1 MPYADSKETVPK
13 QEFSRRFAKESI
25 TKNQALDVKR
35 NLKLLENV
43 NITNMCRTIME
54 GLCFINPPFLQENF
68 MWWNRIIFGIDGYE
82 VVMWFLTYSMMG
94 WLVES
99 IYMSFCN
106 HKITNRGFAKGPF
119 CPIYGFGALTVFFIL
134 RPYSDN
140 SILLFFL
147 GSFLATTLE
156 FLTALVMKRIFGEIW
171 WDYHEKPFNYRGI
184 ICLESS
190 IAWGFYTL
198 FLFMFLQNIVA
209 AFVAMIPVRAGRV
222 IGNLIL
228 IGYIM
233 DFSATIYRQ
242 KKENLQESMDEEQ
255 IQQIEQ
261 AKDKMKDNFLT

>member
-1 MPYADSKETVPK
+1 
-13 QEFSRRFAKESI
+13 
-25 TKNQALDVKR
+25 
-35 NLKLLENV
+35 
-43 NITNMCRTIME
+43 
-54 GLCFINPPFLQENF
+54 

-119 CPIYGFGALTVFFIL
+119 CPIYGFGALTVFFVL

-156 FLTALVMKRIFGEIW
+156 FLTALVMKHIFGEIW

-222 IGNLIL
+222 IVNLIL

>member
-1 MPYADSKETVPK
+1 
-13 QEFSRRFAKESI
+13 
-25 TKNQALDVKR
+25 
-35 NLKLLENV
+35 
-43 NITNMCRTIME
+43 
-54 GLCFINPPFLQENF
+54 

-119 CPIYGFGALTVFFIL
+119 CPIYGFGALTVFFVL

-242 KKENLQESMDEEQ
+242 KKENLRESMDEEQ

>member
-1 MPYADSKETVPK
+1 
-13 QEFSRRFAKESI
+13 
-25 TKNQALDVKR
+25 
-35 NLKLLENV
+35 
-43 NITNMCRTIME
+43 
-54 GLCFINPPFLQENF
+54 

-119 CPIYGFGALTVFFIL
+119 CPIYGFGALTVFFVL

-140 SILLFFL
+140 SILLFLL

-261 AKDKMKDNFLT
+261 AKDKMKDKFLT

>member
-1 MPYADSKETVPK
+1 
-13 QEFSRRFAKESI
+13 
-25 TKNQALDVKR
+25 
-35 NLKLLENV
+35 
-43 NITNMCRTIME
+43 
-54 GLCFINPPFLQENF
+54 
-68 MWWNRIIFGIDGYE
+68 
-82 VVMWFLTYSMMG
+82 MWFLTYSMMG

-119 CPIYGFGALTVFFIL
+119 CPIYGFGALTAFFVL

-261 AKDKMKDNFLT
+261 AKDKMKDKFLT

>member
-1 MPYADSKETVPK
+1 
-13 QEFSRRFAKESI
+13 
-25 TKNQALDVKR
+25 
-35 NLKLLENV
+35 
-43 NITNMCRTIME
+43 
-54 GLCFINPPFLQENF
+54 

-190 IAWGFYTL
+190 SAWGFYTL

-209 AFVAMIPVRAGRV
+209 AFVAMIPVRAGRA

-242 KKENLQESMDEEQ
+242 KKENLRESMDEEQ

>member
-1 MPYADSKETVPK
+1 
-13 QEFSRRFAKESI
+13 
-25 TKNQALDVKR
+25 
-35 NLKLLENV
+35 
-43 NITNMCRTIME
+43 
-54 GLCFINPPFLQENF
+54 
-68 MWWNRIIFGIDGYE
+68 
-82 VVMWFLTYSMMG
+82 MWFLTYSMMG

-119 CPIYGFGALTVFFIL
+119 CPIYGFGALTVFFVL

-140 SILLFFL
+140 SILLFSVLGMIGGLVLLFFL

-261 AKDKMKDNFLT
+261 AKDKMKDKFLT

>member
-1 MPYADSKETVPK
+1 
-13 QEFSRRFAKESI
+13 
-25 TKNQALDVKR
+25 
-35 NLKLLENV
+35 
-43 NITNMCRTIME
+43 
-54 GLCFINPPFLQENF
+54 

-82 VVMWFLTYSMMG
+82 VVMWFLTYSLMG

>member
-1 MPYADSKETVPK
+1 
-13 QEFSRRFAKESI
+13 
-25 TKNQALDVKR
+25 
-35 NLKLLENV
+35 
-43 NITNMCRTIME
+43 
-54 GLCFINPPFLQENF
+54 

-119 CPIYGFGALTVFFIL
+119 CPIYGFGALTVFFVL

-140 SILLFFL
+140 SILLFFQ

-209 AFVAMIPVRAGRV
+209 AFVAMIPVRAGRA

-242 KKENLQESMDEEQ
+242 KKENLRESMDEEQ

>member
-1 MPYADSKETVPK
+1 
-13 QEFSRRFAKESI
+13 
-25 TKNQALDVKR
+25 
-35 NLKLLENV
+35 
-43 NITNMCRTIME
+43 
-54 GLCFINPPFLQENF
+54 

-184 ICLESS
+184 IFLESS

-209 AFVAMIPVRAGRV
+209 AFVAMIPVRAGRA

-242 KKENLQESMDEEQ
+242 KKENLQESTDEEQ

>member
-1 MPYADSKETVPK
+1 
-13 QEFSRRFAKESI
+13 
-25 TKNQALDVKR
+25 
-35 NLKLLENV
+35 
-43 NITNMCRTIME
+43 
-54 GLCFINPPFLQENF
+54 

-209 AFVAMIPVRAGRV
+209 AFVAMIAVRAGRV

>member
-1 MPYADSKETVPK
+1 
-13 QEFSRRFAKESI
+13 
-25 TKNQALDVKR
+25 
-35 NLKLLENV
+35 
-43 NITNMCRTIME
+43 
-54 GLCFINPPFLQENF
+54 

-119 CPIYGFGALTVFFIL
+119 CPIYGFGALTVFFVL

-156 FLTALVMKRIFGEIW
+156 FLTALVMKHIFGEIW

-190 IAWGFYTL
+190 IACGFYTL

>member
-1 MPYADSKETVPK
+1 
-13 QEFSRRFAKESI
+13 
-25 TKNQALDVKR
+25 
-35 NLKLLENV
+35 
-43 NITNMCRTIME
+43 
-54 GLCFINPPFLQENF
+54 

-119 CPIYGFGALTVFFIL
+119 CPIYGFGVLTVFFVL

-209 AFVAMIPVRAGRV
+209 AFVAMIPVRAGRA

>member
-1 MPYADSKETVPK
+1 
-13 QEFSRRFAKESI
+13 
-25 TKNQALDVKR
+25 
-35 NLKLLENV
+35 
-43 NITNMCRTIME
+43 
-54 GLCFINPPFLQENF
+54 

-106 HKITNRGFAKGPF
+106 HKITNRGFAKGLF

-209 AFVAMIPVRAGRV
+209 AFVAMIPVRAGRA

-242 KKENLQESMDEEQ
+242 KKENLQESTDEEQ

>member
-1 MPYADSKETVPK
+1 
-13 QEFSRRFAKESI
+13 
-25 TKNQALDVKR
+25 
-35 NLKLLENV
+35 
-43 NITNMCRTIME
+43 
-54 GLCFINPPFLQENF
+54 

-119 CPIYGFGALTVFFIL
+119 CPIYGFGALTVFFVL
-134 RPYSDN
+134 RPYIDN

-156 FLTALVMKRIFGEIW
+156 FLTALVMKHIFGEIW

>member
-1 MPYADSKETVPK
+1 
-13 QEFSRRFAKESI
+13 
-25 TKNQALDVKR
+25 
-35 NLKLLENV
+35 
-43 NITNMCRTIME
+43 
-54 GLCFINPPFLQENF
+54 

-82 VVMWFLTYSMMG
+82 VVMWFLTYSTMG

-119 CPIYGFGALTVFFIL
+119 CPIYGFGALTVFFVL

-261 AKDKMKDNFLT
+261 AKDKMKDKFLT

>member
-1 MPYADSKETVPK
+1 
-13 QEFSRRFAKESI
+13 
-25 TKNQALDVKR
+25 
-35 NLKLLENV
+35 
-43 NITNMCRTIME
+43 
-54 GLCFINPPFLQENF
+54 

-119 CPIYGFGALTVFFIL
+119 CPIYGFGALMVFFIL

-209 AFVAMIPVRAGRV
+209 AFVAMIPVRAGRA

-242 KKENLQESMDEEQ
+242 KKENLRESMDEEQ

>member
-1 MPYADSKETVPK
+1 
-13 QEFSRRFAKESI
+13 
-25 TKNQALDVKR
+25 
-35 NLKLLENV
+35 
-43 NITNMCRTIME
+43 
-54 GLCFINPPFLQENF
+54 

-190 IAWGFYTL
+190 IAWGVYTL

-209 AFVAMIPVRAGRV
+209 AFVAMIPVRAGRA

-242 KKENLQESMDEEQ
+242 KKENLRESMDEEQ

>member
-1 MPYADSKETVPK
+1 
-13 QEFSRRFAKESI
+13 
-25 TKNQALDVKR
+25 
-35 NLKLLENV
+35 
-43 NITNMCRTIME
+43 
-54 GLCFINPPFLQENF
+54 

-82 VVMWFLTYSMMG
+82 VVMWFLAYSMMG

-209 AFVAMIPVRAGRV
+209 AFVAMIPVRAGRA

-242 KKENLQESMDEEQ
+242 KKENLRESMDEEQ

>member
-1 MPYADSKETVPK
+1 
-13 QEFSRRFAKESI
+13 
-25 TKNQALDVKR
+25 
-35 NLKLLENV
+35 
-43 NITNMCRTIME
+43 
-54 GLCFINPPFLQENF
+54 

-106 HKITNRGFAKGPF
+106 HKTTNRGFAKGPF
-119 CPIYGFGALTVFFIL
+119 CPIYGFGALTVFFVL

>member
-1 MPYADSKETVPK
+1 
-13 QEFSRRFAKESI
+13 
-25 TKNQALDVKR
+25 
-35 NLKLLENV
+35 
-43 NITNMCRTIME
+43 
-54 GLCFINPPFLQENF
+54 

-209 AFVAMIPVRAGRV
+209 AFVAMIPVRAGRA
-222 IGNLIL
+222 IGSLIL

-233 DFSATIYRQ
+233 DFSSTIYRQ

>member
-1 MPYADSKETVPK
+1 
-13 QEFSRRFAKESI
+13 
-25 TKNQALDVKR
+25 
-35 NLKLLENV
+35 
-43 NITNMCRTIME
+43 
-54 GLCFINPPFLQENF
+54 

-119 CPIYGFGALTVFFIL
+119 CPKRHNQISQQILIRYVFSVLGMIGGL
-134 RPYSDN
+134 V
-140 SILLFFL
+140 LLFFL

-209 AFVAMIPVRAGRV
+209 AFVAMIPVRAGRA

>member
-1 MPYADSKETVPK
+1 
-13 QEFSRRFAKESI
+13 
-25 TKNQALDVKR
+25 
-35 NLKLLENV
+35 
-43 NITNMCRTIME
+43 
-54 GLCFINPPFLQENF
+54 

-119 CPIYGFGALTVFFIL
+119 CTIYGFGALTVFFVL

>member
-1 MPYADSKETVPK
+1 
-13 QEFSRRFAKESI
+13 
-25 TKNQALDVKR
+25 
-35 NLKLLENV
+35 
-43 NITNMCRTIME
+43 
-54 GLCFINPPFLQENF
+54 
-68 MWWNRIIFGIDGYE
+68 MWWNRILFGIDGYE

-119 CPIYGFGALTVFFIL
+119 CPIYGFGALTVFFVL

-156 FLTALVMKRIFGEIW
+156 FLTALVMKHIFGEIW

>member
-1 MPYADSKETVPK
+1 
-13 QEFSRRFAKESI
+13 
-25 TKNQALDVKR
+25 
-35 NLKLLENV
+35 
-43 NITNMCRTIME
+43 
-54 GLCFINPPFLQENF
+54 

-156 FLTALVMKRIFGEIW
+156 FLTALVMKRIFSEIW

-209 AFVAMIPVRAGRV
+209 AFVAMIPVRAGRA

-242 KKENLQESMDEEQ
+242 KKENLQESTDEEQ
-255 IQQIEQ
+255 IQQVEQ

>member
-1 MPYADSKETVPK
+1 
-13 QEFSRRFAKESI
+13 
-25 TKNQALDVKR
+25 
-35 NLKLLENV
+35 
-43 NITNMCRTIME
+43 
-54 GLCFINPPFLQENF
+54 

-190 IAWGFYTL
+190 IAWGLYTL

-209 AFVAMIPVRAGRV
+209 AFVAMIPVRAGRA

-242 KKENLQESMDEEQ
+242 KKENLRESMDEEQ

>member
-1 MPYADSKETVPK
+1 
-13 QEFSRRFAKESI
+13 
-25 TKNQALDVKR
+25 
-35 NLKLLENV
+35 
-43 NITNMCRTIME
+43 
-54 GLCFINPPFLQENF
+54 

-134 RPYSDN
+134 RPYIDN

-242 KKENLQESMDEEQ
+242 KKENLQESTDEEQ
-255 IQQIEQ
+255 IQQVEQ

>member
-1 MPYADSKETVPK
+1 
-13 QEFSRRFAKESI
+13 
-25 TKNQALDVKR
+25 
-35 NLKLLENV
+35 
-43 NITNMCRTIME
+43 
-54 GLCFINPPFLQENF
+54 

-119 CPIYGFGALTVFFIL
+119 CPIYGFGALTVFFVL

-209 AFVAMIPVRAGRV
+209 AFVAMIPVRAARV

-261 AKDKMKDNFLT
+261 AKDKMKDKFLT

>member
-1 MPYADSKETVPK
+1 
-13 QEFSRRFAKESI
+13 
-25 TKNQALDVKR
+25 
-35 NLKLLENV
+35 
-43 NITNMCRTIME
+43 
-54 GLCFINPPFLQENF
+54 

-82 VVMWFLTYSMMG
+82 VVMWFLTYSRMG

-209 AFVAMIPVRAGRV
+209 AFVAMIPVRAGRA

>member
-1 MPYADSKETVPK
+1 
-13 QEFSRRFAKESI
+13 
-25 TKNQALDVKR
+25 
-35 NLKLLENV
+35 
-43 NITNMCRTIME
+43 
-54 GLCFINPPFLQENF
+54 

-82 VVMWFLTYSMMG
+82 VVMWFLTYSMMA

-119 CPIYGFGALTVFFIL
+119 CPIYGFGALTVFFVL

-190 IAWGFYTL
+190 IAWGVYTL

-261 AKDKMKDNFLT
+261 AKDKMKDKFLT

>member
-1 MPYADSKETVPK
+1 
-13 QEFSRRFAKESI
+13 
-25 TKNQALDVKR
+25 
-35 NLKLLENV
+35 
-43 NITNMCRTIME
+43 
-54 GLCFINPPFLQENF
+54 

-119 CPIYGFGALTVFFIL
+119 CPNYGYGALTVFYVL

-242 KKENLQESMDEEQ
+242 KKENLQESMDE
-255 IQQIEQ
+255 
-261 AKDKMKDNFLT
+261 

>member
-1 MPYADSKETVPK
+1 
-13 QEFSRRFAKESI
+13 
-25 TKNQALDVKR
+25 
-35 NLKLLENV
+35 
-43 NITNMCRTIME
+43 
-54 GLCFINPPFLQENF
+54 

-106 HKITNRGFAKGPF
+106 HKITNRGFAEGPF

-147 GSFLATTLE
+147 GSFLATMLE

-209 AFVAMIPVRAGRV
+209 AFVAMIPVRAGRA

-242 KKENLQESMDEEQ
+242 KKENLQESTDEEQ

>member
-1 MPYADSKETVPK
+1 
-13 QEFSRRFAKESI
+13 
-25 TKNQALDVKR
+25 
-35 NLKLLENV
+35 
-43 NITNMCRTIME
+43 
-54 GLCFINPPFLQENF
+54 

-119 CPIYGFGALTVFFIL
+119 CPIYGFGALTVFFVL

-156 FLTALVMKRIFGEIW
+156 FLTALVMKHIFGEIW

-198 FLFMFLQNIVA
+198 FPFMFLQNIVA

>member
-1 MPYADSKETVPK
+1 
-13 QEFSRRFAKESI
+13 
-25 TKNQALDVKR
+25 
-35 NLKLLENV
+35 
-43 NITNMCRTIME
+43 
-54 GLCFINPPFLQENF
+54 

-119 CPIYGFGALTVFFIL
+119 CPIYGFGALTVFFFFFS
-134 RPYSDN
+134 YSDN

-209 AFVAMIPVRAGRV
+209 AFVAMIPVRAGRA

>member
-1 MPYADSKETVPK
+1 
-13 QEFSRRFAKESI
+13 
-25 TKNQALDVKR
+25 
-35 NLKLLENV
+35 
-43 NITNMCRTIME
+43 
-54 GLCFINPPFLQENF
+54 

-119 CPIYGFGALTVFFIL
+119 CPIYRFGALTVFFIL

-242 KKENLQESMDEEQ
+242 KKENLRESMDEEQ

>member
-1 MPYADSKETVPK
+1 
-13 QEFSRRFAKESI
+13 
-25 TKNQALDVKR
+25 
-35 NLKLLENV
+35 
-43 NITNMCRTIME
+43 
-54 GLCFINPPFLQENF
+54 

-119 CPIYGFGALTVFFIL
+119 CPIYGFGALTVIFVL

-156 FLTALVMKRIFGEIW
+156 FLTALVMKHIFGEIW

>member
-1 MPYADSKETVPK
+1 
-13 QEFSRRFAKESI
+13 
-25 TKNQALDVKR
+25 
-35 NLKLLENV
+35 
-43 NITNMCRTIME
+43 
-54 GLCFINPPFLQENF
+54 
-68 MWWNRIIFGIDGYE
+68 
-82 VVMWFLTYSMMG
+82 MWFLTYSMMG

-119 CPIYGFGALTVFFIL
+119 CPIYGFGALTVFFVL

-147 GSFLATTLE
+147 GSFRATTLE

-261 AKDKMKDNFLT
+261 AKDKMKDKFLT